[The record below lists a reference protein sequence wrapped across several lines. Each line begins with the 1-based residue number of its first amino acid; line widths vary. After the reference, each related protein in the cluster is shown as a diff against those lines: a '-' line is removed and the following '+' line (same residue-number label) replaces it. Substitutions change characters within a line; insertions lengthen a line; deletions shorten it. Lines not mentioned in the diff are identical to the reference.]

1 MVAMTSTGY
10 RTGPKPRFSE
20 RDAIRA
26 ALELGLDSFTLASV
40 AKRLGVG
47 TSSLYRVISSRENLV
62 MMCLRYIIDH
72 IHLNPDVPVWDVQ
85 LLESADALWD
95 LMEQYPGLDHTF
107 ISTPGAS
114 LHFQDFFQAQE
125 SRLMEGGFPG
135 DHARIEFALDFIF
148 DTTVSTH
155 YQVVAVRRDFDKMK
169 ETSGDETTFFTPEDS
184 WLDRGW
190 LDRKL
195 RFIIAGLK
203 AELDLH

>member
-1 MVAMTSTGY
+1 
-10 RTGPKPRFSE
+10 
-20 RDAIRA
+20 
-26 ALELGLDSFTLASV
+26 
-40 AKRLGVG
+40 
-47 TSSLYRVISSRENLV
+47 
-62 MMCLRYIIDH
+62 
-72 IHLNPDVPVWDVQ
+72 
-85 LLESADALWD
+85 
-95 LMEQYPGLDHTF
+95 
-107 ISTPGAS
+107 
-114 LHFQDFFQAQE
+114 
-125 SRLMEGGFPG
+125 MEGGFPG